1 MSISSRRRLD
11 VPRLDS
17 RYRRRALD
25 AWKSSQD
32 EAAKRFIVAFI
43 EQTQRA
49 RPLLVRL
56 KAGFAAAFGP
66 MQLPAGKQLT
76 AE

>member
-1 MSISSRRRLD
+1 
-11 VPRLDS
+11 VPCIDA

-32 EAAKRFIVAFI
+32 EAAKRFLAAFI
-43 EQTQRA
+43 EQTRRA
-49 RPLLVRL
+49 RPLLTRF
-56 KAGFAAAFGP
+56 KMAFAAAFAP
-66 MQLPAGKQLT
+66 VPAGKQLT